1 MQHLLWS
8 TEGAF
13 GLWKGTNPTFLYN
26 VLLSTLTTFL
36 RSLLCAALALP
47 DPALATTPTP
57 AALPRLDILASPSP
71 PLSLLASLAAAT
83 LSATLLAPLDT
94 VRTFLMLTTS
104 SSPSSPDAQPTPR
117 GTWPLLRTV
126 PAYCAPALALPT
138 LLHGALPT
146 LAAALTPA
154 FLRARLGLDP
164 RAAPAAHAAAALAA
178 RAAELAV
185 RLPVE
190 TALRRGQMAVA
201 LQAVHGASRTRARGG
216 SVRGREGRPESTV
229 RTVVPIGRYAGL
241 FGTMRLVVFEEGS
254 RPQAQAPGKKGK
266 APERR
271 RSGQGL
277 AGLWRGWRVGAWGLA
292 GMWGAGIVGGGARG
306 GEF

>member
-26 VLLSTLTTFL
+26 ILLSTLTTLL
-36 RSLLCAALALP
+36 RSLICAALALP
-47 DPALATTPTP
+47 DPALSTTPTP

-83 LSATLLAPLDT
+83 LSAALLAPLDT
-94 VRTFLMLTTS
+94 VRTFLMLTTHD
-104 SSPSSPDAQPTPR
+104 PPADARPPPR
-117 GTWPLLRTV
+117 GLWPLLRTV
-126 PAYCAPALALPT
+126 PAYLAPAIALPT

-164 RAAPAAHAAAALAA
+164 RAAPTAHAAAALAA
-178 RAAELAV
+178 RAAELAL
-185 RLPVE
+185 RLPIE

-201 LQAVHGASRTRARGG
+201 LQAVSASSTARVRGG
-216 SVRGREGRPESTV
+216 AARGREGRPESPV

-241 FGTMRLVVFEEGS
+241 FGTMRHVVFEEGS
-254 RPQAQAPGKKGK
+254 RASSPPAGKKGK

-277 AGLWRGWRVGAWGLA
+277 AGLWRGWRVGAWGLV
-292 GMWGAGIVGGGARG
+292 GLWGAGIVGAGGRG